1 MNKIRIAII
10 VSEFNSDITF
20 QMLNKAKD
28 QAQKIKA
35 DIRYI
40 CFAPGSFDMPL
51 LIEELLKK
59 NDVDAAVTLG
69 AVIKGET
76 SHDDI
81 VAENAARLI
90 ADLSLK
96 YGKPIGL
103 GITGP
108 DMTLEQAKDRIDIVP
123 LRAVNAAVNMAMR
136 IKKLKEVRSQLGR
149 RTETIID

>member
-35 DIRYI
+35 DVRYI

-149 RTETIID
+149 TETIID

>member
-1 MNKIRIAII
+1 LNKIRIAII

-123 LRAVNAAVNMAMR
+123 LRAVNAAVNMAIR

-149 RTETIID
+149 TETIID

>member
-1 MNKIRIAII
+1 LDKIRIAII

-28 QAQKIKA
+28 HAQKIKA

-123 LRAVNAAVNMAMR
+123 LRAVNAAVNMAIR
-136 IKKLKEVRSQLGR
+136 IKKLKEVRSQLR

>member
-1 MNKIRIAII
+1 LDKIRIAII

-28 QAQKIKA
+28 HAQKIKA
-35 DIRYI
+35 DVRYI

-123 LRAVNAAVNMAMR
+123 LRAVNAAVNMTIR

-149 RTETIID
+149 TETIID

>member
-1 MNKIRIAII
+1 LNKIRIAII

-35 DIRYI
+35 DVRYI

-59 NDVDAAVTLG
+59 KDVDAAVTLG

-149 RTETIID
+149 TETIID

>member
-10 VSEFNSDITF
+10 VSEFNRDITF

-149 RTETIID
+149 TETIID

>member
-28 QAQKIKA
+28 HAQKIKA
-35 DIRYI
+35 DVRYI

-90 ADLSLK
+90 ADLALK

-136 IKKLKEVRSQLGR
+136 IKKLKEIRSQLG

>member
-1 MNKIRIAII
+1 LDKIRIAII

-28 QAQKIKA
+28 HAQKIKA

-123 LRAVNAAVNMAMR
+123 LRAVNAAVNMAIR

-149 RTETIID
+149 TETIID